1 MSCHDIVAQHC
12 KHESLH
18 SLGRMPFETGACL
31 YIPMARPASLE
42 KLPRNKEQTS
52 RELMKDATR
61 QKIEGTTGGHKNAQ
75 EKLHPKS

>member
-1 MSCHDIVAQHC
+1 MTSWRNTANMKACTAWAEC
-12 KHESLH
+12 LLK
-18 SLGRMPFETGACL
+18 TGACL

-52 RELMKDATR
+52 SELMKDATR